1 MRGAVGIAVAVAL
14 AAALPARGA
23 DGAATAPDPFERQLT
38 RYREFLDYGGY
49 ETSVEGLL
57 PKGSVSRWNLSV
69 GLGATY
75 TDNLDQ
81 DARREEAWWADG
93 SLGVGWVRRTP
104 RLLGTA
110 DYRFS
115 TGLYES
121 TAVGQ
126 RNTTRQSLMG
136 GLRWQASPR
145 LTTFVT
151 GHATQNLEE
160 PIGGGLSGVAAGY
173 RNRSDEY
180 SISGSYTWR
189 LAASV
194 VQDASYGFSYRNY
207 VSEEATGE
215 DTRSHQASAGL
226 AWGRGRTGR
235 WRMRYGYGRQEE
247 VSTGDGRQNHTGSV
261 GWSRTFLPLA
271 DPRPTTA
278 GFDYSV
284 DRGLPYDGNR
294 YWNHAW
300 SVSLARSWSP
310 RTTTSARVGYQWVI
324 PEDGQTERSVTW
336 GVDASHRFTE
346 YTTAT
351 LGASEGWSYQPAT
364 SRTSFTQLTK
374 TRRVSGS
381 VSTRWGR
388 SLTSR
393 LSASLVDARV
403 QGGEG
408 VHEDDYW
415 EASASAEVSA
425 KVGRDGFWGTGYR
438 FSRRMADLP
447 DDRFRRHRWNGF
459 VRWRLGRVWDVRL
472 TLTHDRQAY
481 DVVPDSDYHENRITA
496 SLSAAW

>member
-1 MRGAVGIAVAVAL
+1 M
-14 AAALPARGA
+14 
-23 DGAATAPDPFERQLT
+23 
-38 RYREFLDYGGY
+38 
-49 ETSVEGLL
+49 
-57 PKGSVSRWNLSV
+57 
-69 GLGATY
+69 
-75 TDNLDQ
+75 
-81 DARREEAWWADG
+81 
-93 SLGVGWVRRTP
+93 
-104 RLLGTA
+104 
-110 DYRFS
+110 
-115 TGLYES
+115 
-121 TAVGQ
+121 
-126 RNTTRQSLMG
+126 
-136 GLRWQASPR
+136 
-145 LTTFVT
+145 
-151 GHATQNLEE
+151 
-160 PIGGGLSGVAAGY
+160 
-173 RNRSDEY
+173 
-180 SISGSYTWR
+180 
-189 LAASV
+189 
-194 VQDASYGFSYRNY
+194 
-207 VSEEATGE
+207 
-215 DTRSHQASAGL
+215 
-226 AWGRGRTGR
+226 
-235 WRMRYGYGRQEE
+235 
-247 VSTGDGRQNHTGSV
+247 STGDGRQNHTGSV

-271 DPRPTTA
+271 DPRPTTV

-294 YWNHAW
+294 YWNHSW

-346 YTTAT
+346 YTTAS

-393 LSASLVDARV
+393 LLASVVDAQV

-459 VRWRLGRVWDVRL
+459 VRWSLGRVWDVRV
-472 TLTHDRQAY
+472 TLTHDRQTY